1 MDDQGWVRIKLIAG
15 FNKVSFLGNFL
26 LWITYGVS
34 DLVFCAYI
42 HIFSLYSTFTCLL
55 GFSVVAILGDV

>member
-15 FNKVSFLGNFL
+15 FNKVSFSENFL

-34 DLVFCAYI
+34 DLVFRAYI
-42 HIFSLYSTFTCLL
+42 HIFYIYYTFTCLL
-55 GFSVVAILGDV
+55 GFSVVAILGDD